1 MSRQHLDFLFL
12 KYSKNGVWRGRGR
25 ECSSFQNYLQLYS
38 SHLATGSVQRPYS
51 QTKAFAWRANFTNIH
66 SSNRICRRPYS
77 QTSFLATGSVLRQYS
92 QTSIKQ
98 RHLPG
103 DRILKHLSRKRIF
116 LQSVFSNIHQAKASS
131 RRSYSQTYVKQKHLH
146 GERIF
151 NRPQAKAS
159 ARGAYSQSS
168 PSKRNVL
175 QQRLYSETSFLRK
188 AYLPGE
194 RILTRPLQQKER
206 PVECFPEKAK
216 RNLLVLSLVNSINFF
231 LGVITP

>member
-146 GERIF
+146 GGRIL
-151 NRPQAKAS
+151 NRPLAKGTS
-159 ARGAYSQSS
+159 YSRDCILKHPFYEKHICQESVFS
-168 PSKRNVL
+168 HVPYSKRSGPQNV
-175 QQRLYSETSFLRK
+175 FLK
-188 AYLPGE
+188 KPKGTYL
-194 RILTRPLQQKER
+194 
-206 PVECFPEKAK
+206 C
-216 RNLLVLSLVNSINFF
+216 
-231 LGVITP
+231 